1 MGPYLVTKDEIE
13 DVGNLRLVLTV
24 NGKMF
29 QDGNTKNLVFD
40 VPFLVSYI
48 SQFMTL
54 LPGDVISTGTPA
66 GVGLGFNPLIYIK
79 PGDIIELTIEGL
91 GRQKQAAWS

>member
-48 SQFMTL
+48 S
-54 LPGDVISTGTPA
+54 
-66 GVGLGFNPLIYIK
+66 
-79 PGDIIELTIEGL
+79 
-91 GRQKQAAWS
+91 